1 MTKQW
6 FVLHTLTGQEKKVQK
21 SIEIRARNEHMD
33 EYIGRCVVPV
43 EKVTEKKNG
52 KKRTVERK
60 FFPGYVIAE
69 LAFYRIG
76 EDAAAEAEDG
86 AARERKPIYDKTWQ
100 FLRATPG
107 LIGFVG
113 GDQPIPLTD
122 REIESILLD
131 KPSEAGRA
139 ARPKISYSVDE
150 TVKVTDGPFMGMTG
164 VVSMVDPDKGKMQV
178 EVNIFNR
185 KVQVDVEYWQ
195 VEKVAVEETFEART

>member
-6 FVLHTLTGQEKKVQK
+6 FVLHTLTGQENKVQR
-21 SIEIRARNEHMD
+21 SIEIRARNEHMED
-33 EYIGRCVVPV
+33 YIGRCLVPV

-52 KKRTVERK
+52 KKRTTERK

-69 LAFYRIG
+69 LALYREG
-76 EDAAAEAEDG
+76 EAEGEKPEKD
-86 AARERKPIYDKTWQ
+86 RKPIYDKTWQ

-122 REIESILLD
+122 REIDAILLD

-139 ARPKISYSVDE
+139 ARPKISYNVDE

-195 VEKVAVEETFEART
+195 VEKVSVEETFEPRK

>member
-21 SIEIRARNEHMD
+21 SIEIRTRNEHMED
-33 EYIGRCVVPV
+33 YIGRCVVPV
-43 EKVTEKKNG
+43 ERVTEKKNG

-69 LAFYRIG
+69 LAFYRT
-76 EDAAAEAEDG
+76 DEAETAEEAPAQD
-86 AARERKPIYDKTWQ
+86 RERKPIYDKTWQ

-122 REIESILLD
+122 REIDAILLD

-139 ARPKISYSVDE
+139 ARPKISYNVDE
-150 TVKVTDGPFMGMTG
+150 TVKVALQQ
-164 VVSMVDPDKGKMQV
+164 K
-178 EVNIFNR
+178 
-185 KVQVDVEYWQ
+185 
-195 VEKVAVEETFEART
+195 

>member
-6 FVLHTLTGQEKKVQK
+6 FVLHTLTGQEKKVQT
-21 SIEIRARNEHMD
+21 SLQIRTRNEHMED
-33 EYIGRCVVPV
+33 YIGRCLVPV

-52 KKRTVERK
+52 KKRTTERM

-69 LAFYRIG
+69 LALYR
-76 EDAAAEAEDG
+76 DDEAESAPAD
-86 AARERKPIYDKTWQ
+86 RKPIYDKTWQ

-113 GDQPIPLTD
+113 GNQPIPLTD
-122 REIESILLD
+122 KEIDAILLD

-139 ARPKISYSVDE
+139 ARPKIEFAVNE
-150 TVKVTDGPFMGMTG
+150 AVKVTDGPFMGMTG

-195 VEKVAVEETFEART
+195 VEKVSVEETFEPRK